1 MGCGV
6 MASFLI
12 VTQEMLVR
20 IQPPQHTFN
29 GDNMKTYDFHFT
41 LRSYGLDCDQA
52 FNALAQCLNKNPSV
66 MFTNVVDYEEVTDEE
81 SREELT
87 TMLEH
92 AIEEMVCS
100 QEEGEA

>member
-1 MGCGV
+1 
-6 MASFLI
+6 
-12 VTQEMLVR
+12 
-20 IQPPQHTFN
+20 
-29 GDNMKTYDFHFT
+29 
-41 LRSYGLDCDQA
+41 
-52 FNALAQCLNKNPSV
+52 

-100 QEEGEA
+100 QDEGEA